1 MSCHFWIVLCKRLMD
16 VLMQDPGARRKPH
29 LTILSPCDSI
39 AAMITDFHDEE
50 TSKVWHGKFSRRLPN
65 QIQEVARRKLR
76 MVNNAQRI
84 EDLRIPPNNRLEA
97 LKGDR
102 AGQWSIRINDQWRVC
117 FEWKDGHASRV
128 EICDYH

>member
-1 MSCHFWIVLCKRLMD
+1 
-16 VLMQDPGARRKPH
+16 
-29 LTILSPCDSI
+29 
-39 AAMITDFHDEE
+39 MITDFHDDE
-50 TSKVWHGKFSRRLPN
+50 TSKVWLGEFSRRLPN

-102 AGQWSIRINDQWRVC
+102 AVQWSIRINDQWRVC
-117 FEWKDGHASRV
+117 FAWNEGHASRV

>member
-1 MSCHFWIVLCKRLMD
+1 
-16 VLMQDPGARRKPH
+16 
-29 LTILSPCDSI
+29 
-39 AAMITDFHDEE
+39 MITDFHDDE
-50 TSKVWHGKFSRRLPN
+50 TRKVWLGEFSRRLPN

-102 AGQWSIRINDQWRVC
+102 AGRWSIRSMTNGACVLRGMKDTPVA
-117 FEWKDGHASRV
+117 WKSATITEEQRQ
-128 EICDYH
+128 